1 VRVPRKRATRSQ
13 SCGVICVD
21 TSMPHAGATG

>member
-13 SCGVICVD
+13 SCGFICVG
-21 TSMPHAGATG
+21 TSMPQVMQTA